1 MKRYILLLGLILL
14 ASGCVNNSKLMT
26 VHIDGAPIAQDKA
39 TVILYHQSNYQEGF
53 LNEYPITIDGLL
65 GGIVIAEQPLKISL
79 DEGSH
84 ALRTNSFGLKS
95 RGVTQHFK
103 AGEVYYFS
111 VQKLYSTF
119 YDTLVISPS
128 DEIKYY
134 EIISH
139 R

>member
-1 MKRYILLLGLILL
+1 MKRHILLIGLVLI
-14 ASGCVNNSKLMT
+14 ASGCVNSAKVLT
-26 VHIDGAPIAQDKA
+26 VHIDAAPISDDKA
-39 TVILYHQSNYQEGF
+39 TVILYHRSNYKQGF
-53 LNEYPITIDGLL
+53 LNEYPITIDGSLS
-65 GGIVIAEQPLKISL
+65 GTVIAEQPLKISL
-79 DEGSH
+79 NEGTHTLLTS
-84 ALRTNSFGLKS
+84 SFGLKS
-95 RGVTQHFK
+95 KGVTQHFS

-111 VQKLYSTF
+111 VQKNYNML